1 MKHGKNASE
10 SIEPMRSEIN
20 LTDALPHTPKVGL
33 RELGS
38 SILNLP
44 RLRAGYAEVILGRA
58 RSRRYLRLADFRPEL
73 GLYCLDYDSCV
84 TLASSFQF

>member
-10 SIEPMRSEIN
+10 SIEPTRSEIN

-44 RLRAGYAEVILGRA
+44 RLRAGY
-58 RSRRYLRLADFRPEL
+58 SRRYLRLADFRPEL

-84 TLASSFQF
+84 TLASSFQFCLEGIT